1 LGDFSRSGIVIA
13 PIKSCRL
20 HDAWILQA
28 PYVASED
35 TMVEKK
41 NSEISLLSKKV
52 EGFALNLL
60 HLIRG
65 VRVYPAK
72 HPSLME
78 VAKNVLDT
86 APLDPQGSLTIGI
99 TSKELVV
106 SGEFIARKASS
117 LASMLHARKV
127 LQLLW
132 TKDVTL
138 DDVWTFA
145 RILSV
150 PKLEGD
156 ELRRRL
162 RAEVFAIDI
171 EPLKLDQIHSEI
183 MDTVKDSRDNPEE
196 RRRHAWLAL
205 MIQEAPPEQLV
216 AALDSDEFWE
226 AAKAE
231 WMESGRGDSEGFA
244 NLLFKLGER
253 LENALAILPDTRR
266 EQILGYL
273 AQMGKC
279 LSAKDLIRIVGHE
292 GQEAGRLGP
301 ARSSLLRE
309 IDGERF
315 VDLLAGLAAMGNQ
328 GTRRFVEVYRRFAPA
343 TKTDELL
350 SLVRSRLAPGKDRG
364 FAADVWKTIEDF
376 IINLTENPFMDTEY
390 SESLEFLMNPSDST
404 GPGEDS
410 LILHEE
416 PDEYLDQLILAL
428 AGEEE
433 GDFSKKLLD
442 RIRLRAEQLG
452 PSRVLGLVKL
462 VDRTCPGLLDTIP
475 FFVKEL
481 FQRGLSTLTRMS
493 SAEQQAFIAF
503 AANHE
508 RCLLDTALKA
518 LTDEKKIGTRHF
530 LVSLLACFSSDATP
544 TFVTKA
550 RTSPWYVTRN
560 LAIVLGQ
567 QGSAQ
572 GLPTLQAL
580 SNHSHPKVVKEA
592 LRALKRVRTS
602 LSNPKRAQQK
612 KTLSEQSIEDLE
624 NREKCCGAE
633 CP

>member
-1 LGDFSRSGIVIA
+1 MTER
-13 PIKSCRL
+13 
-20 HDAWILQA
+20 
-28 PYVASED
+28 
-35 TMVEKK
+35 K
-41 NSEISLLSKKV
+41 NREVSLLSKKV
-52 EGFALNLL
+52 EAFALNLV

-65 VRVYPAK
+65 IRVYPNK
-72 HPSLME
+72 HPTLLE
-78 VAKNVLDT
+78 VAKNVLSS
-86 APLDPQGSLTIGI
+86 APFDPQGSLTIGI
-99 TSKELVV
+99 TSRELVV
-106 SGEFIARKASS
+106 SGEFVAGKASS

-145 RILSV
+145 RVISV

-156 ELRRRL
+156 ALRQKL
-162 RAEVFAIDI
+162 RSEVFAIDI

-183 MDTVKDSRDNPEE
+183 TDTVKDSEDNPEE

-205 MIQEAPPEQLV
+205 MIQEAPPEQLA

-231 WMESGRGDSEGFA
+231 WTESGRGDSEGFTK
-244 NLLFKLGER
+244 LVLKLGER
-253 LENALAILPDTRR
+253 LENALTLLPDRRR
-266 EQILGYL
+266 EEIFGYL

-279 LSAKDLIRIVGHE
+279 LSARDLVRIVGHE
-292 GQEAGRLGP
+292 GQESGRLGP
-301 ARSSLLRE
+301 GKSSLLRE

-328 GTRRFVEVYRRFAPA
+328 GTRRFVEVYRRFAPP

-350 SLVRSRLAPGKDRG
+350 SLVRSRLAPGKDGG
-364 FAADVWKTIEDF
+364 FAAEVWKTIEDF

-390 SESLEFLMNPSDST
+390 SESLEFLMNPSAST
-404 GPGEDS
+404 GPEEDS

-433 GDFSKKLLD
+433 DYRKRLLD

-452 PSRVLGLVKL
+452 PFRVLGFVKL
-462 VDRTCPGLLDTIP
+462 VDRTFPGLLDSVP

-481 FQRGLSTLTRMS
+481 FQKGLSAFTRMS
-493 SAEQQAFIAF
+493 FAEQQALVAF
-503 AANHE
+503 AVNHE

-518 LTDEKKIGTRHF
+518 LVEEKKIATRHF
-530 LVSLLACFSSDATP
+530 LVSLLSCFSSAATP
-544 TFVTKA
+544 TFVTKS

-567 QGSAQ
+567 QGFPQ

-580 SNHSHPKVVKEA
+580 SNHPHPKVVREA
-592 LRALKRVRTS
+592 LRALKRLQTS
-602 LSNPKRAQQK
+602 PSNPQK
-612 KTLSEQSIEDLE
+612 EQERRLLTEQSLRDLE
-624 NREKCCGAE
+624 KMEKSYGAE
-633 CP
+633 YP

>member
-1 LGDFSRSGIVIA
+1 
-13 PIKSCRL
+13 
-20 HDAWILQA
+20 
-28 PYVASED
+28 
-35 TMVEKK
+35 MEKK
-41 NSEISLLSKKV
+41 NREISLLSKKI

-60 HLIRG
+60 HLIHG
-65 VRVYPAK
+65 VRVYPAR
-72 HPSLME
+72 HPTLLE
-78 VAKNVLDT
+78 VAKNVLNS
-86 APLDPQGSLTIGI
+86 APVDPKGSLTIGI
-99 TSKELVV
+99 TPRELVV
-106 SGEFIARKASS
+106 SGEFVAGKAGS

-127 LQLLW
+127 VQLLW

-138 DDVWTFA
+138 DDVWIFA
-145 RILSV
+145 RMMSV

-183 MDTVKDSRDNPEE
+183 MDTTKDSGDNPEE

-205 MIQEAPPEQLV
+205 MIQEAPPEQLA

-231 WMESGRGDSEGFA
+231 WTESGRGDSEGFA
-244 NLLFKLGER
+244 KLLLKLGER
-253 LENALAILPDTRR
+253 LENALALLPDTRR

-279 LSAKDLIRIVGHE
+279 LSARDLVRIVGHE
-292 GQEAGRLGP
+292 GQESGRLGS
-301 ARSSLLRE
+301 AKSSLLKE
-309 IDGERF
+309 IDGDRF

-328 GTRRFVEVYRRFAPA
+328 GTRRFVEVYRRFAPV

-350 SLVRSRLAPGKDRG
+350 SLVRSRLAPGKDGG
-364 FAADVWKTIEDF
+364 FAAEVWKTIEDF
-376 IINLTENPFMDTEY
+376 IINLAENPFMDTEY
-390 SESLEFLMNPSDST
+390 SESLEFLMNPSAST
-404 GPGEDS
+404 GPEEDS

-416 PDEYLDQLILAL
+416 PDEYLDQLILAM
-428 AGEEE
+428 ANEEEE
-433 GDFSKKLLD
+433 GFRKRLLD

-452 PSRVLGLVKL
+452 PSRVLGFVKL

-475 FFVKEL
+475 FFVREL
-481 FQRGLSTLTRMS
+481 FQRGLSALARMS
-493 SAEQQAFIAF
+493 LAEQQALVAF

-508 RCLLDTALKA
+508 RCLLDVALKA
-518 LTDEKKIGTRHF
+518 LAEEKKIGTRHF
-530 LVSLLACFSSDATP
+530 LVSLLACFSSAATP

-567 QGSAQ
+567 QGLPQ

-580 SNHSHPKVVKEA
+580 SNHPHPKVVREA
-592 LRALKRVRTS
+592 LKALKKVRIT
-602 LSNPKRAQQK
+602 LSNPEKEQQERS
-612 KTLSEQSIEDLE
+612 LSEQSPQDPE
-624 NREKCCGAE
+624 NREKSYGAE